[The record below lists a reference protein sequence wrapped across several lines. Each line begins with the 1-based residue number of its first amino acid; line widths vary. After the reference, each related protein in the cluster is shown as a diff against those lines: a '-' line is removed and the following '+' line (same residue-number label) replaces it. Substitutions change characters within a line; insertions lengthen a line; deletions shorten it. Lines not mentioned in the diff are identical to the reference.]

1 MKKTV
6 FLAATALAIGGLMF
20 FSFGAKADELAEGA
34 RLPAVTVNDQDG
46 HAVDL
51 AAQGSQGWTLVYFYP
66 KADTPGCTKQ
76 ACSIRDSY
84 AALTGKGIRVY
95 GVSTDD
101 EKAQKA
107 FQEKFQ
113 LPFSLLADKDKKVLA
128 AFGVPSTMGFAKRQ
142 AFLFRDGVLV
152 WRDLEAAT
160 SEQAAEVLAAIQE
173 IAGKS
178 AKG

>member
-1 MKKTV
+1 
-6 FLAATALAIGGLMF
+6 MF

-128 AFGVPSTMGFAKRQ
+128 AFGVPSTMGYAKRQ

-178 AKG
+178 AKS

>member
-6 FLAATALAIGGLMF
+6 LAVAATLAIGGLMF
-20 FSFGAKADELAEGA
+20 FSFGAKAAELAEGA
-34 RLPAVTVNDQDG
+34 KLPAVTVNDQDG

-51 AAQGSQGWTLVYFYP
+51 AAEAGQGWTLVYFYP
-66 KADTPGCTKQ
+66 IADTPGCTKQ

-107 FQEKFQ
+107 FHDKYK
-113 LPFSLLADKDKKVLA
+113 LPFTLLADRDKKVVA
-128 AFGVPSTMGFAKRQ
+128 AFGVPAKMGFAKRQ
-142 AFLFRDGVLV
+142 AYLFKDGVLV

-160 SEQAAEVLAAIQE
+160 SEQAAEVLAAIQA
-173 IAGKS
+173 IAEQ
-178 AKG
+178 AKKG